1 MEQYLETPLRNEENG
16 SGGNLLMNAS
26 NDGLVKRG
34 REQDALLSDFKGTL
48 TRGEYAQIRR
58 NGQERKLKALLRG
71 FIYLF
76 AIALLLL
83 MAGMSALAMFYA
95 PSALAVGTFVS
106 FLFGGIFEIFLVRPL
121 YLLIIALIRRQI
133 LKRK

>member
-1 MEQYLETPLRNEENG
+1 M
-16 SGGNLLMNAS
+16 
-26 NDGLVKRG
+26 KRG

-58 NGQERKLKALLRG
+58 NGQERKLKSLLRG

-95 PSALAVGTFVS
+95 PSALATGTFVS
-106 FLFGGIFEIFLVRPL
+106 FIFGGIFEIFLVRPL
-121 YLLIIALIRRQI
+121 YLLIIALIRRPI